1 MFREA
6 ENSALFPI
14 YLTISIDQ
22 NRVGKWLIEFRGD
35 YDNFFGFRNFL
46 FINLSSNNSVIKK
59 KSAGI
64 THWQHPHFHAYFP
77 AGNSFPSILADMLS
91 DAIGCICFSW
101 VCKSW

>member
-59 KSAGI
+59 KIGRYNSLATSSLPCILSG
-64 THWQHPHFHAYFP
+64 WQFISVYTGRHAKRCNRLYLFLM
-77 AGNSFPSILADMLS
+77 GM
-91 DAIGCICFSW
+91 
-101 VCKSW
+101 